1 MKNGSKL
8 YCRLAPC
15 LFVSFSL
22 LVVVVRITWQ
32 AKDWN
37 LEWRRRDARTEME
50 TISCDVKI
58 MKGGIEYRIEG
69 EE

>member
-1 MKNGSKL
+1 MVQSFIVDL
-8 YCRLAPC
+8 HRVSSFHF
-15 LFVSFSL
+15 LFSSSYV
-22 LVVVVRITWQ
+22 TWQ

-50 TISCDVKI
+50 TISCDVEI